1 MGKAFLK
8 PILFGSLS
16 AKPRDYSAF
25 KDMFEVL
32 KFLNAE
38 LANKTAQGVYGKMLG
53 KAWYAKFQAKIKATG
68 AKIKVHLNKAGKA
81 IKGAFDKLGH
91 HIKAGAKKIGASIKG
106 GLKVKAH
113 VKVPKVKVEVK
124 GKVAAKPKVGLKV
137 KGKVAVKPKLK
148 VKAKV
153 GVKHRRL
160 QAPKDGFQPPLK
172 PATPAKK
179 DDKKPAT
186 PAKKDDKPATPA
198 KKDDNVDTTV
208 TTNKDGLPVSEYS
221 KDVAVPADL
230 EGSSDQTA
238 PKSSNLIKFAFMLFA
253 AFMTMF

>member
-1 MGKAFLK
+1 MG
-8 PILFGSLS
+8 
-16 AKPRDYSAF
+16 
-25 KDMFEVL
+25 
-32 KFLNAE
+32 
-38 LANKTAQGVYGKMLG
+38 
-53 KAWYAKFQAKIKATG
+53 
-68 AKIKVHLNKAGKA
+68 
-81 IKGAFDKLGH
+81 KLGH
-91 HIKAGAKKIGASIKG
+91 HIKAGAKKIGAKLKG
-106 GLKVKAH
+106 GVHIKAKVG
-113 VKVPKVKVEVK
+113 VK
-124 GKVAAKPKVGLKV
+124 GKAKPIALKAGAKGKAKVGLKLKAGAKGKAKVAAKPKVAV
-137 KGKVAVKPKLK
+137 KGKLAVKPKLK

-179 DDKKPAT
+179 DDNKPAT
-186 PAKKDDKPATPA
+186 PAKKDD

-221 KDVAVPADL
+221 KDVTVPADL

-253 AFMTMF
+253 AFMTMY

>member
-1 MGKAFLK
+1 MG
-8 PILFGSLS
+8 
-16 AKPRDYSAF
+16 
-25 KDMFEVL
+25 
-32 KFLNAE
+32 
-38 LANKTAQGVYGKMLG
+38 
-53 KAWYAKFQAKIKATG
+53 
-68 AKIKVHLNKAGKA
+68 
-81 IKGAFDKLGH
+81 
-91 HIKAGAKKIGASIKG
+91 
-106 GLKVKAH
+106 
-113 VKVPKVKVEVK
+113 K

-186 PAKKDDKPATPA
+186 PAKKDD
-198 KKDDNVDTTV
+198 NVDTTV

-253 AFMTMF
+253 AFMTMY

>member
-1 MGKAFLK
+1 MGKVGLK
-8 PILFGSLS
+8 
-16 AKPRDYSAF
+16 A
-25 KDMFEVL
+25 
-32 KFLNAE
+32 
-38 LANKTAQGVYGKMLG
+38 
-53 KAWYAKFQAKIKATG
+53 
-68 AKIKVHLNKAGKA
+68 
-81 IKGAFDKLGH
+81 
-91 HIKAGAKKIGASIKG
+91 KAGAKGKAKG
-106 GLKVKAH
+106 GLKLKA
-113 VKVPKVKVEVK
+113 KPKVAVK
-124 GKVAAKPKVGLKV
+124 GKVGLKLKAKPKV
-137 KGKVAVKPKLK
+137 A

-172 PATPAKK
+172 PATPVKK

-186 PAKKDDKPATPA
+186 PAKKDDKVATP
-198 KKDDNVDTTV
+198 V

>member
-1 MGKAFLK
+1 MG
-8 PILFGSLS
+8 
-16 AKPRDYSAF
+16 
-25 KDMFEVL
+25 
-32 KFLNAE
+32 
-38 LANKTAQGVYGKMLG
+38 
-53 KAWYAKFQAKIKATG
+53 
-68 AKIKVHLNKAGKA
+68 
-81 IKGAFDKLGH
+81 
-91 HIKAGAKKIGASIKG
+91 G

-113 VKVPKVKVEVK
+113 VKVPKVKVKVKGKAGLKVKGKVAAKPKVGLKVK

-186 PAKKDDKPATPA
+186 PAKKDD
-198 KKDDNVDTTV
+198 NVDTTV

-253 AFMTMF
+253 AFMTMY

>member
-1 MGKAFLK
+1 MGKVGLK
-8 PILFGSLS
+8 
-16 AKPRDYSAF
+16 A
-25 KDMFEVL
+25 
-32 KFLNAE
+32 
-38 LANKTAQGVYGKMLG
+38 
-53 KAWYAKFQAKIKATG
+53 
-68 AKIKVHLNKAGKA
+68 
-81 IKGAFDKLGH
+81 
-91 HIKAGAKKIGASIKG
+91 KAGAKGKAKG
-106 GLKVKAH
+106 GLKLKA
-113 VKVPKVKVEVK
+113 KPKVAVK
-124 GKVAAKPKVGLKV
+124 GKVGLKLKAKPKV
-137 KGKVAVKPKLK
+137 A

-160 QAPKDGFQPPLK
+160 QAPKDGFQPPL
-172 PATPAKK
+172 
-179 DDKKPAT
+179 
-186 PAKKDDKPATPA
+186 KPATPA

>member
-113 VKVPKVKVEVK
+113 VKVPKVKVGLKGKAGLKVKGKTGLKVK

-172 PATPAKK
+172 PATPAR
-179 DDKKPAT
+179 
-186 PAKKDDKPATPA
+186 
-198 KKDDNVDTTV
+198 KDDNVDTTV

>member
-1 MGKAFLK
+1 MG
-8 PILFGSLS
+8 
-16 AKPRDYSAF
+16 
-25 KDMFEVL
+25 
-32 KFLNAE
+32 
-38 LANKTAQGVYGKMLG
+38 
-53 KAWYAKFQAKIKATG
+53 
-68 AKIKVHLNKAGKA
+68 
-81 IKGAFDKLGH
+81 
-91 HIKAGAKKIGASIKG
+91 
-106 GLKVKAH
+106 
-113 VKVPKVKVEVK
+113 VKVPKVKVGLK
-124 GKVAAKPKVGLKV
+124 GKAGLKV
-137 KGKVAVKPKLK
+137 KGKIGVKPKLK

-186 PAKKDDKPATPA
+186 PAKKDDKKPATPA

-253 AFMTMF
+253 AFMTMY

>member
-1 MGKAFLK
+1 MGKVGLK
-8 PILFGSLS
+8 
-16 AKPRDYSAF
+16 A
-25 KDMFEVL
+25 
-32 KFLNAE
+32 
-38 LANKTAQGVYGKMLG
+38 
-53 KAWYAKFQAKIKATG
+53 
-68 AKIKVHLNKAGKA
+68 
-81 IKGAFDKLGH
+81 
-91 HIKAGAKKIGASIKG
+91 KAGAKGKAKG
-106 GLKVKAH
+106 GLKLKA
-113 VKVPKVKVEVK
+113 KPKVAVK
-124 GKVAAKPKVGLKV
+124 GKVGLKLKAKPKV
-137 KGKVAVKPKLK
+137 A

-172 PATPAKK
+172 PATPVKK